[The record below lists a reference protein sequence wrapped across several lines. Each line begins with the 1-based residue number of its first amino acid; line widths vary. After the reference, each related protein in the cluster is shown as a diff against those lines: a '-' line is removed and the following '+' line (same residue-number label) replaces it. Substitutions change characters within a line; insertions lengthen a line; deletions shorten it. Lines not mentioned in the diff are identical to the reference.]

1 MPVFRTYSHSNAR
14 MPRYRLHLIR
24 AFVCGACLLQGL
36 LRAESAC
43 DDSSAD
49 ALQLLERMS
58 RAGAMVDHQGMATLQ
73 RDGDMRVLKIRRNS
87 DGEATT
93 DTLALL
99 TGQSAQVVRS
109 EHPQSCVHPGHTLL
123 RLQQG
128 QGNVC
133 GVAAH
138 YRLAMESG
146 DRVAGRTTQRII
158 AQPRDM
164 YRYAHVLEVDEETA
178 QLLKVTTLTADGR
191 PLEQFQYASLALGK
205 TSSAEHDAGA
215 EGADADTTPV
225 DASNHAAAH
234 PGSQADDAETAT
246 SPDTSAAVPQTGS
259 MQEARSDWKPEWVP
273 AGFIP
278 TQATANGTR
287 QTYTDGMASFSVFL
301 EPGSVG
307 MQPGEGAVREGST
320 LAYTRGLR
328 LAGSTVLVTVVGE
341 VPVNTARIVADSV
354 RLR

>member
-1 MPVFRTYSHSNAR
+1 
-14 MPRYRLHLIR
+14 MPRSRLHLIR
-24 AFVCGACLLQGL
+24 ALVCGACLLPGL
-36 LRAESAC
+36 LWAESAC
-43 DDSSAD
+43 DDSSAG

-58 RAGAMVDHQGMATLQ
+58 SAGTMVDHQGMATLQ
-73 RDGDMRVLKIRRNS
+73 RDGDMRVLKIRRNT
-87 DGEATT
+87 DGDATT
-93 DTLALL
+93 DTLTLL

-109 EHPQSCVHPGHTLL
+109 AHPQSCVHPGHTLL

-128 QGNVC
+128 QGSVC
-133 GVAAH
+133 GVASH

-146 DRVAGRTTQRII
+146 DRVAGRMTQRII

-164 YRYAHVLEVDEETA
+164 YRYAHVLEIDEETA

-191 PLEQFQYASLALGK
+191 PLEQFQYASLALENTPGAERK
-205 TSSAEHDAGA
+205 TGA
-215 EGADADTTPV
+215 EGKDADSTPEV
-225 DASNHAAAH
+225 ASSHAAAH
-234 PGSQADDAETAT
+234 PGNDADGADAT
-246 SPDTSAAVPQTGS
+246 TSADTPAAGPQTGTS
-259 MQEARSDWKPEWVP
+259 QEVGPEWKPEWVP
-273 AGFIP
+273 NGFIP
-278 TQATANGTR
+278 TQATGNGTR

-301 EPGSVG
+301 EPGSMS

-328 LAGSTVLVTVVGE
+328 LAGSMVLVTVVGE